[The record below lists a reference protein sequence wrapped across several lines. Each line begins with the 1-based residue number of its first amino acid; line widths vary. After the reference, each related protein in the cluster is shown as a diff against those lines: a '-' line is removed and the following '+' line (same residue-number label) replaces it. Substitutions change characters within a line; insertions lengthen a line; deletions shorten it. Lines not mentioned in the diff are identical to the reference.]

1 MQTTIRSGWS
11 GVRFGQ
17 PEVGASAERRRITR
31 ASDIIAFSDMT
42 GDRNPLHYDDALSA
56 RTVFGRLIVQ
66 GGVTSGLLNALV
78 AEDLPGP
85 GSVFLAS
92 SGSSSRLSVSAR
104 RSSHARRCLACGK
117 TSRSARCQPPSQ
129 TRQARFACPARQQP
143 TLCRSISRHRLPGGS
158 AFPCSPTRCLQRAER
173 MFEELSGMVRC
184 KPRSQLYE
192 HLIRYLCN
200 PDIHSVER
208 HPQRSAARGSPG
220 ASRPRD

>member
-85 GSVFLAS
+85 GSLW
-92 SGSSSRLSVSAR
+92 RLIERHSVS
-104 RSSHARRCLACGK
+104 C
-117 TSRSARCQPPSQ
+117 
-129 TRQARFACPARQQP
+129 
-143 TLCRSISRHRLPGGS
+143 CR
-158 AFPCSPTRCLQRAER
+158 A
-173 MFEELSGMVRC
+173 
-184 KPRSQLYE
+184 
-192 HLIRYLCN
+192 
-200 PDIHSVER
+200 
-208 HPQRSAARGSPG
+208 
-220 ASRPRD
+220 